1 MISRFRA
8 PNTLMGISI
17 VAVVAAACTAIFSK
31 NPDEK
36 YRSKLVKIALK
47 EPTTTPRV
55 DAYWKDVLTPKE
67 YAENSPITKDWCGVF
82 ILWALHQVG
91 LAKKVLWKIGEGFIS
106 TEHLP
111 KIDNPKVGDI
121 AFFSHNQHQALIKA
135 INGNQIELLNGNG
148 TNGWISSSTVD
159 RNSVTAF
166 YSIDPFI
173 QEIA

>member
-1 MISRFRA
+1 MGRFRA
-8 PNTLMGISI
+8 PNTLVGISL
-17 VAVVAAACTAIFSK
+17 VAVIAAACTAIFSK
-31 NPDEK
+31 SPDEK

-47 EPTTTPRV
+47 EPATSPRV
-55 DAYWKDVLTPKE
+55 QNYWKDVLSSSD
-67 YAENSPITKDWCGVF
+67 YAQNAPITKDWCGVF
-82 ILWALHQVG
+82 ILWALHQAG

-106 TEHLP
+106 TEHLA
-111 KIDNPKVGDI
+111 KTDSPKVGDI

-148 TNGWISSSTVD
+148 TNGWISPSTVD

-173 QEIA
+173 EQMS